1 MTFQVGAILGGEEAG
16 FFTRPGEHDVG
27 GVAVLQAPPRRTNA
41 RFAGG
46 HCAGYLRE
54 VKTRHRAV
62 NRRKFLLGSV
72 ALAAGASGVWTAT
85 SSTWT
90 ARFFR
95 ERLAEVGR
103 AIPAAPHRP
112 DPDRWSEQAITLTW
126 LGHASV
132 LVNFFGMWVL
142 VDPTFYP
149 RIGVNVG
156 LGVLGPQR
164 LVASALTPGDLPE
177 IDAVVV
183 SHAHFDH
190 LDIPSLRAVRG
201 RPTLIT
207 APATA
212 DLIPRR
218 PYASVVELPWGQTH
232 RVVTGRGELRVRSLE
247 VKHWGARIRRD
258 THRGYNGYVL
268 EREGHRLLLGGDT
281 ADTPLF
287 AGHRRHG
294 PFAAAVMPVGAYDP
308 WIQNHCT
315 PEQAVEMARAAGA
328 RFFVPIHHQ
337 SFKLSREPVN
347 EPLERTQAALAAE
360 PERLVL
366 EAVGQTAVVYPARA
380 AV

>member
-1 MTFQVGAILGGEEAG
+1 M
-16 FFTRPGEHDVG
+16 
-27 GVAVLQAPPRRTNA
+27 NA
-41 RFAGG
+41 RA
-46 HCAGYLRE
+46 HS
-54 VKTRHRAV
+54 V

-85 SSTWT
+85 SASWT

-103 AIPAAPHRP
+103 AIASAPHRP
-112 DPDRWSEQAITLTW
+112 EPGRWSDQAITLAW

-132 LVNFFGMWVL
+132 LVNFFGVWVL

-164 LVASALTPGDLPE
+164 LVASALAPGDLPE
-177 IDAVVV
+177 LDAVVV

-218 PYASVVELPWGQTH
+218 PYESVVELPWGQTH
-232 RVVTGRGELRVRSLE
+232 RVVTRRGELRVRSLE

-258 THRGYNGYVL
+258 TYRGYNGYVL
-268 EREGHRLLLGGDT
+268 EREGQRLLLGGDT
-281 ADTPLF
+281 ADTPSF
-287 AGHRRHG
+287 PSIAGTVRSPR
-294 PFAAAVMPVGAYDP
+294 P
-308 WIQNHCT
+308 
-315 PEQAVEMARAAGA
+315 
-328 RFFVPIHHQ
+328 
-337 SFKLSREPVN
+337 
-347 EPLERTQAALAAE
+347 
-360 PERLVL
+360 
-366 EAVGQTAVVYPARA
+366 
-380 AV
+380 